1 MQCSR
6 MHSYA
11 SMTFERVP
19 CLVSRERIKVTSLI
33 SQIARHVPSCDTT
46 SFFKIQGDAK
56 IMKGKK
62 KFESRIKIAASL
74 RTVES
79 FYRFFFLQSSRR
91 WIILIFASFRVHR
104 NFYTKKTWSSQATI
118 HRRCIPLFF
127 SVTMNF
133 AVLLKPQPD
142 SP

>member
-74 RTVES
+74 HTVES

-91 WIILIFASFRVHR
+91 WIILIFEYIEIFIQRKHGRARLRYIDDFHCSFLSR
-104 NFYTKKTWSSQATI
+104 
-118 HRRCIPLFF
+118 
-127 SVTMNF
+127 
-133 AVLLKPQPD
+133 
-142 SP
+142 